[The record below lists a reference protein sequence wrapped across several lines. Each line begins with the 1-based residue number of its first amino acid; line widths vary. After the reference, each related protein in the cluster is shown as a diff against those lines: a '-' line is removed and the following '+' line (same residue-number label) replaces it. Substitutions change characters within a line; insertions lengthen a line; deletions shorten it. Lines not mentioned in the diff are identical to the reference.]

1 MAVFSQIAGVLVLV
15 GLCINVGYVY
25 IRNRCL
31 GSPSMCIPSSMAA
44 TTGSG
49 IPDPNTFLGTKRHVI
64 SSKRLRNQKINPI
77 FVMSNFSNSN
87 PPAKNHIPGL
97 PNAPPTPRRGLAD
110 LSAVP
115 FSQRTSRWLSS
126 LASCGWGGLLKM
138 LDVHWNFCWKI
149 WVGDFGF
156 SRWHVLVSFVLLGNT
171 RFKLF
176 FTK

>member
-1 MAVFSQIAGVLVLV
+1 MFSQIAGVLVLV

-77 FVMSNFSNSN
+77 FVMSNFSNSTPLQKIKFLDFQM
-87 PPAKNHIPGL
+87 PPQRPGGDWQTFL
-97 PNAPPTPRRGLAD
+97 LCPSASALRDGLVPWPP
-110 LSAVP
+110 V
-115 FSQRTSRWLSS
+115 
-126 LASCGWGGLLKM
+126 
-138 LDVHWNFCWKI
+138 
-149 WVGDFGF
+149 VGE
-156 SRWHVLVSFVLLGNT
+156 VC
-171 RFKLF
+171 
-176 FTK
+176 